1 MSHGG
6 KRSGAGRKSS
16 YGGDKTVALRVPE
29 PLKPVLEDWLRDYRS
44 WRTANSAHADD
55 VRTLA
60 RQLSELSLP
69 LFANSVPAGSP
80 VAADDLKEDDVDLN
94 TRLAPRPG
102 STFLVTVKGESM
114 LGAGIHDGDLLVVD
128 RAAEARNGKVVVAAL
143 NGELTVKRLEKPPRA
158 CACCRKTRNSSR
170 FRCRKT
176 PPSISGASSPT
187 SSTKWTEPSGEQHG
201 THSSAVRQHQD
212 EVHGLAPA
220 ARLPRGDPGPAA
232 SAGQPPGRDFYVP
245 VQFV

>member
-143 NGELTVKRLEKPPRA
+143 NGELTVKRLEKTA
-158 CACCRKTRNSSR
+158 K
-170 FRCRKT
+170 
-176 PPSISGASSPT
+176 
-187 SSTKWTEPSGEQHG
+187 
-201 THSSAVRQHQD
+201 
-212 EVHGLAPA
+212 GLRLLPENPEFQPIPVPEDA
-220 ARLPRGDPGPAA
+220 AFHIWGVVTNVIHKVD
-232 SAGQPPGRDFYVP
+232 
-245 VQFV
+245 